1 MDIVFVYFTN
11 EQTEMNVII
20 SHTRHF
26 LLSRV
31 RMTEALEPNKII
43 PTAGPALLDLLDVR
57 WEADKET
64 AGNFFASFKAR
75 FSGTSTLH
83 HVTC

>member
-1 MDIVFVYFTN
+1 MLFSDTCY
-11 EQTEMNVII
+11 
-20 SHTRHF
+20 F

-43 PTAGPALLDLLDVR
+43 LTAGPALLDLLDVM
-57 WEADKET
+57 WEAGKET
-64 AGNFFASFKAR
+64 PGNFFASLKAR

-83 HVTC
+83 HFIC